1 MDDLTFEEQ
10 ILLEVD
16 EKGYIVDYNLPK
28 EKSETLIKMRDS
40 GILSSIKSLGI
51 KFINEDYFFTYPD
64 NRFNLKIKKE
74 CFGIESL
81 VKS

>member
-1 MDDLTFEEQ
+1 MTLEEE
-10 ILLEVD
+10 ILWEVD
-16 EKGYIVDYNLPK
+16 EKGYIVDYNISP
-28 EKSETLIKMRDS
+28 EKSKVLLEMRDK

-74 CFGIESL
+74 GFGIESL